1 MEMHI
6 HVANALIAIN
16 LYPVFNELSFV
27 QCEYN
32 NNNNNIIFIY
42 FRHIIHAC
50 TICPYD
56 I

>member
-16 LYPVFNELSFV
+16 LYPEFNELSFV

-32 NNNNNIIFIY
+32 Y
-42 FRHIIHAC
+42 L
-50 TICPYD
+50 YS
-56 I
+56 